1 MSSIEHMGGGV
12 PEQPEEE
19 IPVEN
24 AEGMEHPETSAEE
37 AAAMT
42 RQRRREYGLA
52 EENDLTPEQV
62 GDVDEAIEVLLD
74 QLGEHDFDSESSE
87 VQDEWYAVEMEA
99 EAGKDRE
106 LARAVLE
113 KFLRN
118 RKLKGG

>member
-1 MSSIEHMGGGV
+1 MGGGV

-52 EENDLTPEQV
+52 EESDLTPEQV
-62 GDVDEAIEVLLD
+62 GEVNAAIEGLLD
-74 QLGEHDFDSESSE
+74 RLHEYDYDSQSPAL
-87 VQDEWYAVEMEA
+87 QDEWYLVETEA
-99 EAGKDRE
+99 EAGRDRE
-106 LARAVLE
+106 LAKLTLENLLLYLEGLRYRAE
-113 KFLRN
+113 
-118 RKLKGG
+118 